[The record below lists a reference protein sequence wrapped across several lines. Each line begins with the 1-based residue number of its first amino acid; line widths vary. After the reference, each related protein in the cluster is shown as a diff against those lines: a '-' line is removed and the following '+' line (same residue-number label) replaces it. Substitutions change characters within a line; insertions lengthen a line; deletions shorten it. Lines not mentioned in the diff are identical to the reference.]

1 MNETKKNAFANE
13 LTDEE
18 LDHVSGG
25 VGKIPATDV
34 FVWIKC
40 PRCGHDNRVRVL
52 DLSPRCEVPHCK
64 KELR

>member
-25 VGKIPATDV
+25 VGEIPATDV
-34 FVWIKC
+34 FVYIKC
-40 PRCGHDNRVRVL
+40 PRCGHNNRVRAL
-52 DLSPRCEVPHCK
+52 DLSPRCEDLLCK
-64 KELR
+64 KKLR